1 MDKNH
6 EAYNDPSV
14 VEHYAS
20 RFGLFEAEKYLVD
33 KFVPEK
39 CSILDLGV
47 GGGRT
52 TEELSAR
59 ATRYVGA
66 DYSQSMVEICRK
78 RFPQLEF
85 VEANAIR
92 MPQFDDGGFDAVVFS
107 FNGIDYIND
116 ARDRAACLSEI
127 ARILAAGGVILFS
140 SHNARALINRPAL
153 GGEKLHQAVWRTAR
167 AIYKS
172 SDVGIRNIRS
182 GAFARGEG
190 RVLT

>member
-33 KFVPEK
+33 KFVPHGS
-39 CSILDLGV
+39 SILDLDLDLDLGA

-59 ATRYVGA
+59 GTRYVGA
-66 DYSQSMVEICRK
+66 DYSQSMVKTCRK

-85 VEANAIR
+85 VEANAIC
-92 MPQFDDGGFDAVVFS
+92 MPQFNDGGFDAVVFS
-107 FNGIDYIND
+107 FNSIDYIND
-116 ARDRAACLSEI
+116 ARDRAACLSESR
-127 ARILAAGGVILFS
+127 AFS
-140 SHNARALINRPAL
+140 RP
-153 GGEKLHQAVWRTAR
+153 
-167 AIYKS
+167 
-172 SDVGIRNIRS
+172 
-182 GAFARGEG
+182 GA
-190 RVLT
+190 